1 MANFLLKDDIERAQG
16 HFFAN
21 IDKYNIVSQ
30 AKNYTLQQK
39 NKKIVLKKLHGT
51 GFSKVPNN

>member
-1 MANFLLKDDIERAQG
+1 MANFLLKDDLERVQG

-21 IDKYNIVSQ
+21 IDKYNIVRQ

-39 NKKIVLKKLHGT
+39 NKKNY
-51 GFSKVPNN
+51 SKIITSNRFF

>member
-1 MANFLLKDDIERAQG
+1 MANFLLKDDLERVQG

-21 IDKYNIVSQ
+21 IDKYNIVRQ

-39 NKKIVLKKLHGT
+39 NKKNYCKKIT
-51 GFSKVPNN
+51 CNRFF

>member
-1 MANFLLKDDIERAQG
+1 MTNFLLNDNLERVQG

-21 IDKYNIVSQ
+21 IDKYNIVRQ

-39 NKKIVLKKLHGT
+39 NNKKL
-51 GFSKVPNN
+51 